1 MNKQTKNIIQ
11 FSFLAFV
18 PMIIMGL
25 GGSRI
30 DYHSPWGTG
39 LAAVC
44 MLFPLIATITLQ
56 LMAHEKPLRNIGV
69 SWKVNR
75 WWFIGWL
82 LMPVIALIVT
92 GVSALMPGAELTTNT
107 GLIQAQVAAM
117 NEMAQG
123 QGGVAITPMLL
134 IGITLLSA
142 LFAGA
147 TINALFAFGEESGW
161 RGYLLSQ
168 FQGQH
173 FSKSALIIGAIWGV
187 WHSPLI
193 LLGHNYPEHPVAGVF
208 MMVLFCMAFA
218 PLIQYFRVKSGSV
231 IVAAIIHGTFNAVA
245 GLSILLI
252 NNFNDLLCGSTGLA
266 GILTILAIDLLF
278 FLFDKYV
285 TKENIF
291 TSRLGDEQSNK

>member
-1 MNKQTKNIIQ
+1 MNKTRKNILQ
-11 FSFLAFV
+11 FSFLAFA
-18 PMIIMGL
+18 PMIIMGFA
-25 GGSRI
+25 GTQI
-30 DYHSPWGTG
+30 DYHSPLGTG

-82 LMPVIALIVT
+82 LMPVIALIIT
-92 GVSALMPGAELTTNT
+92 GVSALMPGTELTTNSE
-107 GLIQAQVAAM
+107 LIQTQVTAM

-123 QGGVAITPMLL
+123 QGGIAITPMLF
-134 IGITLLSA
+134 IGITLISG
-142 LFAGA
+142 LFTGA
-147 TINALFAFGEESGW
+147 TINALLAFGEESGW

-168 FQGQH
+168 FKGQH
-173 FSKSALIIGAIWGV
+173 FTKSALIIGAIWGV

-231 IVAAIIHGTFNAVA
+231 IVAAIMHGTFNAVA

-252 NNFNDLLCGSTGLA
+252 NNFNDLICGSTGLA
-266 GILTILAIDLLF
+266 GILSLLAIDLLF

-291 TSRLGDEQSNK
+291 TSQL

>member
-1 MNKQTKNIIQ
+1 MNKQTKNILH
-11 FSFLAFV
+11 FSFLAFA

-25 GGSRI
+25 AGSRI
-30 DYHSPWGTG
+30 DYHSPLGTG
-39 LAAVC
+39 LAAIC

-82 LMPVIALIVT
+82 LMPIIALIII

-107 GLIQAQVAAM
+107 GLLQAQIYAM
-117 NEMAQG
+117 NEMAES
-123 QGGVAITPMLL
+123 QGGITFTPTLIIAIS
-134 IGITLLSA
+134 LLSG

-147 TINALFAFGEESGW
+147 TINALLAFGEEAGW
-161 RGYLLSQ
+161 RGYLLRQ
-168 FQGQH
+168 FQGRH
-173 FSKSALIIGAIWGV
+173 FLKSALIIGAIWGV
-187 WHSPLI
+187 WHSPII

-208 MMVLFCMAFA
+208 MMVLFCMCFT
-218 PLIQYFRVKSGSV
+218 PIIQYIRVKSGSV
-231 IVAAIIHGTFNAVA
+231 IVAAIMHGTFNAVA

-266 GILTILAIDLLF
+266 GILTLLAIDLLF

-291 TSRLGDEQSNK
+291 TRRLGDELEC

>member
-1 MNKQTKNIIQ
+1 MNKQTKNIIR
-11 FSFLAFV
+11 FSFLSFI

-30 DYHSPWGTG
+30 DYHSPLGTG
-39 LAAVC
+39 LAAIC
-44 MLFPLIATITLQ
+44 MLFPLIATIALQ

-82 LMPVIALIVT
+82 LMPLLAIITVGA
-92 GVSALMPGAELTTNT
+92 SNLMPGAEFSTNT
-107 GLIQAQVAAM
+107 DLLQAQVYAM
-117 NEMAQG
+117 NEMEG
-123 QGGVAITPMLL
+123 DVAITPMLL
-134 IGITLLSA
+134 IVITLLSG

-147 TINALFAFGEESGW
+147 TINAIFAFGEESGW

-168 FQGQH
+168 FQGKH

-187 WHSPLI
+187 WHSPII
-193 LLGHNYPEHPVAGVF
+193 LLGHNYPEHPVAGVL

-218 PLIQYFRVKSGSV
+218 PLIQYFRIKSGSV
-231 IVAAIIHGTFNAVA
+231 IVAAIMHGTFNAVA

-266 GILTILAIDLLF
+266 GILTIMLFDLLF

-291 TSRLGDEQSNK
+291 TSQL

>member
-1 MNKQTKNIIQ
+1 MNKTRKNILQ
-11 FSFLAFV
+11 FSFLAFA

-25 GGSRI
+25 AGTQI
-30 DYHSPWGTG
+30 DYHSPLGTG
-39 LAAVC
+39 LATVC

-82 LMPVIALIVT
+82 LMPVIALIIT
-92 GVSALMPGAELTTNT
+92 GVSALMPGTELTTNSE
-107 GLIQAQVAAM
+107 LIQTQVTAM

-123 QGGVAITPMLL
+123 QSGIAITPMLF
-134 IGITLLSA
+134 IGITIISG
-142 LFAGA
+142 LFTGA

-168 FQGQH
+168 FKGQH
-173 FSKSALIIGAIWGV
+173 FTKSALIIGAIWGV

-208 MMVLFCMAFA
+208 MMVLLCMAFA

-252 NNFNDLLCGSTGLA
+252 NNFNELICGSTGLA
-266 GILTILAIDLLF
+266 GILSLLAIDLLF

-291 TSRLGDEQSNK
+291 TSQL

>member
-1 MNKQTKNIIQ
+1 MNKQTKNIFQ
-11 FSFLAFV
+11 FSFLAFA

-25 GGSRI
+25 SGSQI
-30 DYHSPWGTG
+30 DYHSPLGSG

-56 LMAHEKPLRNIGV
+56 LMAHEKPLRNIGIG
-69 SWKVNR
+69 WKVNR

-82 LMPVIALIVT
+82 LMPVIALIT
-92 GVSALMPGAELTTNT
+92 LGVSGLMPGAELTTNT
-107 GLIQAQVAAM
+107 ELLQAQIYAM
-117 NEMAQG
+117 NEMAES
-123 QGGVAITPMLL
+123 QGGITFTPTLL
-134 IGITLLSA
+134 IAISLLSG

-147 TINALFAFGEESGW
+147 TINALLAFGEESGW
-161 RGYLLSQ
+161 RGYLLRQ

-173 FSKSALIIGAIWGV
+173 FLKSALIIGAIWGA
-187 WHSPLI
+187 WHSPII
-193 LLGHNYPEHPVAGVF
+193 LLGHNYPQHPVAGVF

-218 PLIQYFRVKSGSV
+218 PLIQYFRIKSGSV
-231 IVAAIIHGTFNAVA
+231 IVAAIMHGTFNAVA
-245 GLSILLI
+245 GISILVI

-266 GILTILAIDLLF
+266 GILTLLVIDLLF

-291 TSRLGDEQSNK
+291 TSPLSL

>member
-1 MNKQTKNIIQ
+1 MNQQTKNIIR
-11 FSFLAFV
+11 FSFLSFI

-30 DYHSPWGTG
+30 DYHSPLGTG
-39 LAAVC
+39 LAAIC

-56 LMAHEKPLRNIGV
+56 LMAHEKPLRNIGI

-82 LMPVIALIVT
+82 LMPLLAIITVGA
-92 GVSALMPGAELTTNT
+92 SSLMPGAEFSTNT
-107 GLIQAQVAAM
+107 DLLQTQVYAM
-117 NEMAQG
+117 NEMEG
-123 QGGVAITPMLL
+123 DVAITPTLL
-134 IGITLLSA
+134 IVITLLSG
-142 LFAGA
+142 LFSGA
-147 TINALFAFGEESGW
+147 TINAIFAFGEESGW

-168 FQGQH
+168 FKGQH

-187 WHSPLI
+187 WHSPII

-218 PLIQYFRVKSGSV
+218 PLIQYFRIKSGSV
-231 IVAAIIHGTFNAVA
+231 IVAAIMHGTFNAVA

-266 GILTILAIDLLF
+266 GILTIVLFDLLF

-291 TSRLGDEQSNK
+291 TSRLDDELEC

>member
-1 MNKQTKNIIQ
+1 MNKQTKNIIR
-11 FSFLAFV
+11 FSLLAFA

-25 GGSRI
+25 AGTRI
-30 DYHSPWGTG
+30 DYHSPLGTG
-39 LAAVC
+39 LAAIC
-44 MLFPLIATITLQ
+44 MLFPLIVTIILQ
-56 LMAHEKPLRNIGV
+56 LIAHEKPLRNIGI

-107 GLIQAQVAAM
+107 ELIQAQVYAM

-123 QGGVAITPMLL
+123 QGGIAITPMLL

-161 RGYLLSQ
+161 RGYLLRQ
-168 FQGQH
+168 FKGQH
-173 FSKSALIIGAIWGV
+173 FTKSALIIGAIWGV

-193 LLGHNYPEHPVAGVF
+193 LLGHNYPEHPVTGVF
-208 MMVLFCMAFA
+208 VMVLFCMAFA

-231 IVAAIIHGTFNAVA
+231 IVAAIMHGTFNAVA
-245 GLSILLI
+245 GLSIMLI
-252 NNFNDLLCGSTGLA
+252 DNFNDLLCGSTGAA
-266 GILTILAIDLLF
+266 GIITIVLIDLGLYC
-278 FLFDKYV
+278 FDKYV
-285 TKENIF
+285 TKEQIF
-291 TSRLGDEQSNK
+291 TSQL

>member
-1 MNKQTKNIIQ
+1 MNKTRKNILQ
-11 FSFLAFV
+11 FSFLAFA

-25 GGSRI
+25 AGTQI
-30 DYHSPWGTG
+30 DYHSPLGTG
-39 LAAVC
+39 LATVC

-82 LMPVIALIVT
+82 LMPVIALIIT
-92 GVSALMPGAELTTNT
+92 GVSALMPGTELTTNSE
-107 GLIQAQVAAM
+107 LIQTQVTAM

-123 QGGVAITPMLL
+123 QSGIAITPMLF
-134 IGITLLSA
+134 IGITIISG
-142 LFAGA
+142 LFTGA
-147 TINALFAFGEESGW
+147 TINALLAFGEESGW

-168 FQGQH
+168 FKGQH
-173 FSKSALIIGAIWGV
+173 FTKSALIIGAIWGV

-252 NNFNDLLCGSTGLA
+252 NNFNDLICGSTGLA
-266 GILTILAIDLLF
+266 GCLTLLVIDLLF

-291 TSRLGDEQSNK
+291 TSQL

>member
-1 MNKQTKNIIQ
+1 MNQQTKNIIR
-11 FSFLAFV
+11 FSFLAFA

-25 GGSRI
+25 AGTRI
-30 DYHSPWGTG
+30 DYHSPLGTG
-39 LAAVC
+39 LAAIC

-82 LMPVIALIVT
+82 LMPLLAIITVGA
-92 GVSALMPGAELTTNT
+92 SSLMPGAEFSTNT
-107 GLIQAQVAAM
+107 DLLQAQVYAM
-117 NEMAQG
+117 NEMEG
-123 QGGVAITPMLL
+123 DVAITPTLL
-134 IGITLLSA
+134 IVISLLSG

-147 TINALFAFGEESGW
+147 TINAIFAFGEESGW

-168 FQGQH
+168 FKGQH

-187 WHSPLI
+187 WHSPII

-218 PLIQYFRVKSGSV
+218 LLIQYFRIKSGSV
-231 IVAAIIHGTFNAVA
+231 IVAAIMHGTFNAVA
-245 GLSILLI
+245 GLNILLI

-266 GILTILAIDLLF
+266 GILTIMLFDLLF

-291 TSRLGDEQSNK
+291 TSRLGDELEC

>member
-1 MNKQTKNIIQ
+1 MNKQTKNIFQ
-11 FSFLAFV
+11 FSFLAFT
-18 PMIIMGL
+18 PMIIMGFS
-25 GGSRI
+25 GSQI
-30 DYHSPWGTG
+30 DYHSPLGSG

-82 LMPVIALIVT
+82 LMPLLAIITVGA
-92 GVSALMPGAELTTNT
+92 SSLMPGAEFSTNT
-107 GLIQAQVAAM
+107 DLLQAQVYAM
-117 NEMAQG
+117 NEMESD
-123 QGGVAITPMLL
+123 VAITPMLL

-147 TINALFAFGEESGW
+147 TFNALFAFGEESGW

-168 FQGQH
+168 FKGQH
-173 FSKSALIIGAIWGV
+173 FTKSALIIGAIWGV
-187 WHSPLI
+187 WHSPII

-208 MMVLFCMAFA
+208 MMVLFCMCFT
-218 PLIQYFRVKSGSV
+218 PIIQYIRVKSGSV
-231 IVAAIIHGTFNAVA
+231 IVAAIMHGTFNAVA
-245 GLSILLI
+245 GISILVI

-266 GILTILAIDLLF
+266 GILTLLAVDLLF

-291 TSRLGDEQSNK
+291 TSPLSL

>member
-1 MNKQTKNIIQ
+1 MNKTRKNILH
-11 FSFLAFV
+11 FSFLAFA

-25 GGSRI
+25 AGTQI
-30 DYHSPWGTG
+30 DYLSPLGTG

-82 LMPVIALIVT
+82 LMPVIALIIT
-92 GVSALMPGAELTTNT
+92 GVSALMPGTELTTNSE
-107 GLIQAQVAAM
+107 LIQTQVTAM

-123 QGGVAITPMLL
+123 QSGIAITPMLF
-134 IGITLLSA
+134 IGITIISG
-142 LFAGA
+142 LFTGA

-168 FQGQH
+168 FKGQH
-173 FSKSALIIGAIWGV
+173 FTKSALIIGAIWGV

-208 MMVLFCMAFA
+208 MMVLLCMAFA

-231 IVAAIIHGTFNAVA
+231 IVAAIMHGTFNAVA

-252 NNFNDLLCGSTGLA
+252 NNFNELICGSTGLA
-266 GILTILAIDLLF
+266 GILSLLAIDLLF

-291 TSRLGDEQSNK
+291 TSQL

>member
-1 MNKQTKNIIQ
+1 MNQQTKNIIR
-11 FSFLAFV
+11 FSFLSFI

-25 GGSRI
+25 AGTRI
-30 DYHSPWGTG
+30 DYHSPLGTG

-82 LMPVIALIVT
+82 LMPLLAIITVGA
-92 GVSALMPGAELTTNT
+92 SSLMPGAEFSTNT
-107 GLIQAQVAAM
+107 DLLQAQVYAM
-117 NEMAQG
+117 NEMESD
-123 QGGVAITPMLL
+123 VAITPTLL
-134 IGITLLSA
+134 IVITLLSS

-161 RGYLLSQ
+161 RGYLLRQ
-168 FQGQH
+168 FKGQH

-187 WHSPLI
+187 WHSPII

-218 PLIQYFRVKSGSV
+218 PLIQYFRIKSGSV
-231 IVAAIIHGTFNAVA
+231 IVAAIMHGTFNAVA

-291 TSRLGDEQSNK
+291 TRRLGDELEC

>member
-1 MNKQTKNIIQ
+1 MNKTRKNILH
-11 FSFLAFV
+11 FSFLAFA

-25 GGSRI
+25 AGTQI
-30 DYHSPWGTG
+30 DYLSPLGTG

-82 LMPVIALIVT
+82 LMPIIALIIT
-92 GVSALMPGAELTTNT
+92 GVSALMPGTELTTNSE
-107 GLIQAQVAAM
+107 LIQTQVTAM
-117 NEMAQG
+117 NEMAQD
-123 QGGVAITPMLL
+123 QGGIAITPMLF
-134 IGITLLSA
+134 IGITIISG
-142 LFAGA
+142 LFTGA

-168 FQGQH
+168 FKGQH
-173 FSKSALIIGAIWGV
+173 FTKSALIIGAIWGV

-208 MMVLFCMAFA
+208 MMVLLCMAFA

-252 NNFNDLLCGSTGLA
+252 NNFNDLICGSTGLA
-266 GILTILAIDLLF
+266 GILSLLAIDLLF

-291 TSRLGDEQSNK
+291 TSQL